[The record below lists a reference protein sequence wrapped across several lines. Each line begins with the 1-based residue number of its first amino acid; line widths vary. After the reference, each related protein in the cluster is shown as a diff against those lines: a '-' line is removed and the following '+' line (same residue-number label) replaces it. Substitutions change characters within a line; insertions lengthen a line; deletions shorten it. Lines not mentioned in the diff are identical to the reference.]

1 MRGLLVN
8 CKRIEE
14 IASKI
19 YRQLAGDS
27 NYANELRKV
36 FQKLTDDEK
45 AHARNFDLL
54 LQAND
59 NEIEATHTLAWE
71 KVNEALELAERM
83 LKKVE
88 TVKLNEENVLR
99 LAVEMEQH
107 FVKVHVHNALFF
119 RDQKLAD
126 LFNTLGSE
134 DEAHLDTL
142 RECLKWWHAERKHV
156 LQAR

>member
-1 MRGLLVN
+1 MRGLLLN

-19 YRQLAGDS
+19 YKQLAGDS
-27 NYANELRKV
+27 NYANEVRKV

-54 LQAND
+54 LQANE

-88 TVKLNEENVLR
+88 TVKLNEENALR
-99 LAVEMEQH
+99 LAVDMEQH
-107 FVKVHVHNALFF
+107 FVRVHVHNALFF

-126 LFNTLGSE
+126 LFNKLGSE

-142 RECLKWWHAERKHV
+142 RECLKWWHAERKQV
-156 LQAR
+156 LQGR